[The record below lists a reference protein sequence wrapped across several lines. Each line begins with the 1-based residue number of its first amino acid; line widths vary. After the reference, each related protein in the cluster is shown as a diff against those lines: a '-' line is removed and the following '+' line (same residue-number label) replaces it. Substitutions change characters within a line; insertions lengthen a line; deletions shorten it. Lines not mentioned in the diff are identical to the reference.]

1 MSLFFRMIGWL
12 VSISLAIAAL
22 GSVISEGP
30 AFATGL
36 SMAGLAVA
44 INPHWRVS
52 ILRRF
57 VSFSILLLVTVL
69 VLGMEV
75 QPSGLAEFSAQA
87 MFVASLVILII
98 FAVGRT
104 KTPINKSEFTKDELN
119 HLIVLC
125 KGALQDD
132 VIDQEE
138 AEAFRNL
145 FRSNPGF
152 EDVPRIKAVV
162 MAVEKAL
169 DGGQYDA
176 NKTAELRNII
186 SEFYAYILDD
196 ESSSSEAPDSDVP
209 DSDVPNPDVLD
220 PDVLDPD
227 VLDSSVTVEK
237 VGHETREFAPPAPG
251 DVFTITYNDVFGIA
265 SERKIK
271 YRSVSK
277 DGDDI
282 YIDAFCFD
290 TRDFCTFRVDRITEA
305 TNTESGVRFTDAAA
319 YFGSK

>member
-12 VSISLAIAAL
+12 VSIGLAIAAL
-22 GSVISEGP
+22 GSVIGEGP

-36 SMAGLAVA
+36 CMAGLAVA

-57 VSFSILLLVTVL
+57 VSFSILFLVTAL
-69 VLGMEV
+69 VMGMEV

-104 KTPINKSEFTKDELN
+104 KTPINKSEFTKEDLN

-152 EDVPRIKAVV
+152 EDEPRIRTVV

-169 DGGQYDA
+169 DDGKYDA

-186 SEFYAYILDD
+186 NEFYDYILDD
-196 ESSSSEAPDSDVP
+196 ESSSREAPDSDVP
-209 DSDVPNPDVLD
+209 DSDVSA
-220 PDVLDPD
+220 PD
-227 VLDSSVTVEK
+227 VLDSNVTVEK
-237 VGHETREFAPPAPG
+237 VGHDITELAPPAPG
-251 DVFTITYNDVFGIA
+251 DVFTITYNDVFGIG

-282 YIDAFCFD
+282 YIEAFCFD
-290 TRDFCTFRVDRITEA
+290 TRAYCTLRVDRITEA
-305 TNTESGVRFTDAAA
+305 TNTESGVRFTDAGA
-319 YFGSK
+319 YFAYNSGYSIPIRN